1 MKTVLS
7 FFRIISL
14 TEELKDANQ
23 KIEDLQTKIKQNENN
38 LEMLKERKRF
48 VSVVKFREINLLFH
62 TNKWVYVKFMNK

>member
-23 KIEDLQTKIKQNENN
+23 KIEDLQTKIKQSDNN

-62 TNKWVYVKFMNK
+62 TNK

>member
-62 TNKWVYVKFMNK
+62 TNK